1 MKNITKSLTAVFGAM
16 SLIAL
21 TSCAG
26 SGSGSTG
33 STGTGTGDSSIALPQ
48 SVIDKGAI
56 DVAVYVP
63 YPPYTT
69 LGTDGQ
75 PGGLEPDLLR
85 AVADKLGVTPNFHSM
100 KFEAMIPSVVS
111 GRNDVMIGVMADTE
125 ERRQVVSFTDIYTAG
140 FKVVTAAG
148 NPAGLD
154 ETNLCGATL
163 GETPVSVQH
172 GIVEQLSADCV
183 AAGNPAI
190 EILDLVN
197 PADNLV
203 TITNGRT
210 DGTLID
216 AIMAADLVKTNTAFE
231 ALDEIIAGPPVYTG
245 WLYEKNNDVM
255 INAVCQA
262 VSELKA
268 DGTWTSIMEQYGAD
282 GVALDPI
289 RINTE
294 PADC

>member
-1 MKNITKSLTAVFGAM
+1 MKHITKSVTAVVGAL
-16 SLIAL
+16 SLVAL
-21 TSCAG
+21 ASCAG
-26 SGSGSTG
+26 GGSDSQ
-33 STGTGTGDSSIALPQ
+33 SSAGTDTNGSSIALPE
-48 SVIDKGAI
+48 SVKDKGAL

-69 LGTDGQ
+69 VGTDGE

-85 AVADKLGVTPNFHSM
+85 AVAKKLGVTPKFHSM

-125 ERRQVVSFTDIYTAG
+125 KRREVVSFTDLYTAG

-148 NPAGLD
+148 NPASID
-154 ETNLCGATL
+154 ATNLCGVTI
-163 GETPVSVQH
+163 GEAPVSVQH
-172 GIVEQLSADCV
+172 DIVSQLSADCV
-183 AAGNPAI
+183 AAGEPPI

-210 DGTLID
+210 DATLID
-216 AIMAADLVKTNTAFE
+216 VIMAADLVKTNDDFE
-231 ALDEIIAGPPVYTG
+231 ALDEVIEGPDVYTG
-245 WLYEKNNDVM
+245 WLYEKDNDVM
-255 INAVCQA
+255 INAVCEA
-262 VSELKA
+262 VSALIE
-268 DGTWTSIMEQYGAD
+268 DGTWADIMGQYGAD
-282 GVALDPI
+282 EVALTPI

>member
-1 MKNITKSLTAVFGAM
+1 MKHITKSVTAVVGAL
-16 SLIAL
+16 SLVAL
-21 TSCAG
+21 ASCAG
-26 SGSGSTG
+26 GGSDSQ
-33 STGTGTGDSSIALPQ
+33 SSAGTDTNGSSIALPE
-48 SVIDKGAI
+48 SVEDKGAL

-69 LGTDGQ
+69 VGTDGE

-85 AVADKLGVTPNFHSM
+85 AVAKKLGVTPKFHSM

-125 ERRQVVSFTDIYTAG
+125 ERREVVSFTDLYTAG

-148 NPAGLD
+148 NPASID
-154 ETNLCGATL
+154 ATNLCGATL
-163 GETPVSVQH
+163 GEAPVSVQH
-172 GIVEQLSADCV
+172 DIVSQLSEDCI
-183 AAGNPAI
+183 AAGKPAI

-210 DGTLID
+210 DATLID
-216 AIMAADLVKTNTAFE
+216 VIMAAELVKTNDDFE
-231 ALDEIIAGPPVYTG
+231 ALDEVIEGPDVYTG
-245 WLYEKNNDVM
+245 WLYKKDNAVM
-255 INAVCQA
+255 INAVCEA
-262 VSELKA
+262 VSALIE
-268 DGTWTSIMEQYGAD
+268 DGTWADIMGKYGA
-282 GVALDPI
+282 GEVALTPI

-294 PADC
+294 TADC

>member
-1 MKNITKSLTAVFGAM
+1 MKHVNKSLTAVFGAVG
-16 SLIAL
+16 LIAL
-21 TSCAG
+21 TACAG
-26 SGSGSTG
+26 SGPGSSDSTG
-33 STGTGTGDSSIALPQ
+33 SDTSESSIALPA
-48 SVIDKGAI
+48 SVEAKRAL

-69 LGTDGQ
+69 IGADGQ

-85 AVADKLGVTPNFHSM
+85 AVAGKLGVTANFHSM

-125 ERRQVVSFTDIYTAG
+125 ERRNVVSFTDLYTAG

-148 NPAGLD
+148 NPASVD
-154 ETNLCGATL
+154 ATNLCGTTL

-172 GIVEQLSADCV
+172 DIVSQLSEDCV
-183 AAGNPAI
+183 AAGNPPI

-216 AIMAADLVKTNTAFE
+216 AIMAADLVKTNPDFA
-231 ALDEIIAGPPVYTG
+231 ALDEIIEGPPIYTG

-262 VSELKA
+262 VTELMD
-268 DGTWTSIMEQYGAD
+268 DGTWGEIMTQYGAD
-282 GVALDPI
+282 QVALDPI